1 MILDCIII
9 QKGEIELIPA
19 YQQAFPSQVESFS
32 SPIGASKN
40 FHAINVDVE
49 EFHQANQET
58 FIWLLA
64 VEVAINCSLR
74 TCISGY
80 KELVA

>member
-1 MILDCIII
+1 MSKFSLSLHTYKPSAARLRASPP
-9 QKGEIELIPA
+9 QLVHPRTFEL
-19 YQQAFPSQVESFS
+19 
-32 SPIGASKN
+32 SK
-40 FHAINVDVE
+40 HVE

-64 VEVAINCSLR
+64 VGVEISYSLP
-74 TCISGY
+74 TCISNC